1 MYFNEEAVYL
11 VYLNKGMEKEL
22 LGVFRDFND
31 AKEYRK
37 EIELEYVEQDKFWNR
52 ITIEPHKVF

>member
-1 MYFNEEAVYL
+1 MYFNEETVYL

-37 EIELEYVEQDKFWNR
+37 EIELAYVAQDKFWNR